1 LSAGD
6 AVLVGVYFVQ
16 RSLRISAE
24 RQDRRNEEI
33 NVPRVRVID
42 ADGGQVGIMLTRD
55 AIAKALEAGLDL
67 VEVSPTAEPPVCKI
81 MDYGKYIY
89 QKDKQQQAARKK
101 QKQIQVKEV
110 KFRPTTDEG
119 DYQTKVKH
127 LKEFLEEG
135 DKVKITIRYKGREMA
150 HQELGFELIERLK
163 KELEELALI
172 EQMPKLEGRQAVM
185 VMGPRKR

>member
-1 LSAGD
+1 
-6 AVLVGVYFVQ
+6 
-16 RSLRISAE
+16 LRISAE

-42 ADGGQVGIMLTRD
+42 AEGGQVGIMLTRD
-55 AIAKALEAGLDL
+55 AIAKAVESGLDL

-89 QKDKQQQAARKK
+89 QKDKQQQAAKKK

-172 EQMPKLEGRQAVM
+172 EQYPKLEGRQAVM

>member
-1 LSAGD
+1 MSAGD